1 MSSNKGRWLSSWLMM
16 CVLQVPDV
24 ALLAPAEAA
33 LAPVDAASGPAEAD
47 PVPVMAA
54 NALQHSKAS
63 VPALGPS
70 QHAELDRMGGLGGGI
85 PRSAPALAPE
95 SNLMY
100 MPAQMSD
107 STPMP
112 ALQVTSTH

>member
-1 MSSNKGRWLSSWLMM
+1 MALS
-16 CVLQVPDV
+16 
-24 ALLAPAEAA
+24 APAEAA
-33 LAPVDAASGPAEAD
+33 LALLEAASGPTEAAQ
-47 PVPVMAA
+47 VPVRAA
-54 NALQHSKAS
+54 NALQHLEAP

-70 QHAELDRMGGLGGGI
+70 QHSELDRMGSLGRGI

-95 SNLMY
+95 SMLMY

-112 ALQVTSTH
+112 AIKVTSTCETFTKL